1 MAEKILIV
9 DDEIACRRLI
19 DWILQNQGYEVLGVG
34 SGTEAIRKAIAEK
47 PDLVIL
53 DVMMPL
59 MDGFEV
65 CKRLRADAITRR
77 IPVIM
82 MSAGR
87 SLPDDVIT
95 GFRAGADDYLIKPFL
110 PAELISRIHKVL
122 G

>member
-9 DDEIACRRLI
+9 DDETGCRYLI
-19 DWILQNQGYEVLGVG
+19 GHILARQGYVISATGDGVQG
-34 SGTEAIRKAIAEK
+34 IRKAIAEK

-87 SLPDDVIT
+87 SRPDDITT

-110 PAELISRIHKVL
+110 PAELI
-122 G
+122 